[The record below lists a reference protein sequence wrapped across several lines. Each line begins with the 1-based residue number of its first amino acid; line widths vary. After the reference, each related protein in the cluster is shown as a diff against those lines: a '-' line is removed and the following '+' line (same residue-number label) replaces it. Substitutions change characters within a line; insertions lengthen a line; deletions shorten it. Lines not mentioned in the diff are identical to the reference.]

1 MKSSLIDW
9 PVAIKPLLKKYKN
22 KKHPLDAASPYQWIV
37 LTVLS
42 AQATDSLINQIAPEF
57 FKDYP
62 DMKALSKADPRSL
75 FPYFSKVRNF
85 AHKATWLVEMAK
97 QLKDDSRIPLDLESL
112 VELPGIGR
120 KSANVIRRGAK
131 APPQGIIVDLHTV
144 RVADRLGIVTTT
156 TPEKIEKQLMEL
168 LPEKEW
174 DAGMAMSFLGREICT
189 PQPQCLICL
198 MKKVC
203 AYYNGWKVTAAAKKK
218 KAKRS

>member
-1 MKSSLIDW
+1 MKRSAVDW

-22 KKHPLDAASPYQWIV
+22 KKHPLDAASAYQWIV

-42 AQATDSLINQIAPEF
+42 AQSTDSLINQLAPAF
-57 FKDYP
+57 FKAFP
-62 DMKALSKADPRSL
+62 DMKALSKVDPKTL
-75 FPYFSKVRNF
+75 FPYLSKVRNF
-85 AHKATWLVEMAK
+85 AHKATWLVNMAK
-97 QLKDDSRIPLDLESL
+97 EIKDDSRIPLDMESL

-120 KSANVIRRGAK
+120 KSANVIRRGTK

-144 RVADRLGIVTTT
+144 RVANRLGIVNTT

-174 DAGMAMSFLGREICT
+174 DAGMSMSFLGREVCT
-189 PQPQCLICL
+189 PQPQCPICL

-203 AYYNGWKVTAAAKKK
+203 AYYNSGQATAPVKKK
-218 KAKRS
+218 NIKK